1 MTPAIGFIFAG
12 LLTAAPLADGA
23 RAPVAPERVI
33 YECPQ
38 TYSLARTLR
47 GEIICL
53 RYRRDLRR

>member
-12 LLTAAPLADGA
+12 LLTAAPLVDQAG
-23 RAPVAPERVI
+23 RPVATERVI

-38 TYSLARTLR
+38 TYSLARTPR

-53 RYRRDLRR
+53 RYRADLRR